1 VEGEEIDPR
10 KAESGKGS
18 PENLLELIRI
28 GLWGYLGLE
37 NELFPRDLL
46 QDGGKLRLGSSISP
60 SRFDVGYPKLQ
71 SSMDSS

>member
-10 KAESGKGS
+10 KGESGKGS

-37 NELFPRDLL
+37 NELFSGNLL
-46 QDGGKLRLGSSISP
+46 
-60 SRFDVGYPKLQ
+60 
-71 SSMDSS
+71 